1 MYLCTMMWREIGA
14 AFVALVVM
22 FWNVE
27 NYFDPFD
34 DPLKNDNEFTP
45 GAVRHWTW
53 ARFEAKRDGLAQT
66 ILAAG
71 DVWGELPALVAL
83 AEVENRLV
91 VSQLVRKT
99 MLEELGYGY
108 VHRESPDERGID
120 VALLYRKDCFRVLAV
135 DSLRVPGVVTR
146 DILYVKG
153 LSHADRERAGDTLHV
168 FVVHLPSKRGGAK
181 SSDGR
186 RTAAL
191 SILESAV
198 DSLLRDD
205 PLRQIIVMGDFNDT
219 DCDVAGLR
227 PAPHDTLMQD
237 TPGTLKYHG
246 RWEQIDH
253 FFVSPSV
260 DAVMR
265 IFAPPFLL
273 EPDNAYLGVKPR
285 RTYIGPRHNGGLS
298 DHLPIIMRSK
308 LDPLEDRDDSNSGG
322 SQEADEEEERVEEP
336 DGDLQRASVRQFV
349 VDDLPAQF
357 PAHEEDHQQAADEH
371 QHVGRGVI
379 EQVEDAHAKDLE
391 IGQDAQGKRTESAQ
405 HPEHDQA

>member
-34 DPLKNDNEFTP
+34 DPLKNDDEFTP

-53 ARFEAKRDGLAQT
+53 ARFEAKRDGMAQT
-66 ILAAG
+66 ILASG
-71 DVWGELPALVAL
+71 DVWGELPALVGL

-120 VALLYRKDCFRVLAV
+120 VALLYRKDCFRVLTV

-153 LSHADRERAGDTLHV
+153 LSQRPLCEGLVERQVLSGPSVPAGPEKVLPRVGDTLHV
-168 FVVHLPSKRGGAK
+168 FVVHLPSKRGGART
-181 SSDGR
+181 SDGR
-186 RTAAL
+186 RMAAL
-191 SILESAV
+191 NVLESAV
-198 DSLLRDD
+198 DSLLRED
-205 PLRQIIVMGDFNDT
+205 PLRQIVVMGDFNDT
-219 DCDVAGLR
+219 DCAVEGLR
-227 PAPHDTLMQD
+227 PASHDTLKPIAFEA
-237 TPGTLKYHG
+237 PGTLKYHG

-273 EPDNAYLGVKPR
+273 EPDKAYLGVKPR

-298 DHLPIIMRSK
+298 DHLPIVMQIRC
-308 LDPLEDRDDSNSGG
+308 L
-322 SQEADEEEERVEEP
+322 
-336 DGDLQRASVRQFV
+336 
-349 VDDLPAQF
+349 
-357 PAHEEDHQQAADEH
+357 
-371 QHVGRGVI
+371 
-379 EQVEDAHAKDLE
+379 
-391 IGQDAQGKRTESAQ
+391 
-405 HPEHDQA
+405 